1 MIEIFGFI
9 AGILTTSAFLPQ
21 LIKILKSRHTKDLS
35 LIMYLLFCS
44 GIVLWIVYG
53 VALRSLPIIIF
64 NVITLVLNLIIL
76 FTIICNKI
84 KKTGGESN

>member
-21 LIKILKSRHTKDLS
+21 LVKIIKSRHTKDLS
-35 LIMYLLFCS
+35 IIMYLLFCS

-76 FTIICNKI
+76 FIIVFNKI
-84 KKTGGESN
+84 NKTGGESN